1 MRKQRFSR
9 ILAAVLSVL
18 ILTQSLCLTAFAA
31 DAVAVII
38 PAGSDET
45 TVNEILTDALLGE
58 DQETVEWEY
67 YCTGTSK
74 ILTTNKAWGPIE
86 GFTSQ
91 TGTYIKTTYTHPALA
106 DNADGEYQVRV
117 TGTTDEYTIDKVS
130 GLDAPITL
138 AEGRTAALNTGDLK
152 AAIFDAV
159 VITGD
164 DLTLSADDVTIEY
177 QTKNLLGQTTWS
189 DLDGLTETGTYTI
202 RISWDGNDIYRS
214 YEGTVEIEVVS
225 GLLTS
230 AVQLRSGASAAL
242 AYDADGALDCAAT
255 EQAIFDAVVETM
267 VPELTVDD
275 VTVEYYATAT
285 TGSLGSVGTAWM
297 PLEGG
302 SKNLLTYP
310 AISAGEQKIRISWS
324 GNDEYEGFSGEATV
338 TMTDR
343 EALQF
348 HLNEGPYEVGL
359 VFNAQQGYDYDAT
372 AKAIFDAVVEST
384 SPVDVTA
391 DDVTVAYDASLTG
404 LTTNYKP
411 LNNADAA
418 NKKFGEGT
426 WSIRIAWGGNQQ
438 YAGSSVTVDVTMT
451 DSRLDSAVVLKE
463 GVSFTYNKDVAV
475 MKQAVLDSVIDWEN
489 STLPDRETLTINDF
503 TFTYKAQLSLLDG
516 AAGDMADSI
525 VDKILGDENVQTA
538 YVPFEGKSY
547 EALGQTWGSY
557 PQIGAGEQ
565 EIRVAYNGNAA
576 YKPSA
581 ETDGTV
587 TINKASV
594 KVSVKT
600 TSMYLSAAQ
609 SGRDLVTTDPEDD
622 FDLYILYAGI
632 TSNVTTGIY
641 LELPARY
648 TSNSTFMNVVDKILE
663 GLGQPTLT
671 QMLQDGITVGQ
682 LRELLNATEVIE
694 ALEKLGVD
702 TGSLGQ
708 IITVI
713 NKLPSIGDN
722 IRIAFGMPNQAGI
735 YTVAAITDNSN
746 YKTGVGMGMLV
757 LKANKAELVWNQA
770 IGSKLTAAEAQNTDF
785 GATLMMNGEAV
796 KDQSSVHVLYSGIT
810 SKWKIYSSTTTPPT
824 EAGRYTMTVTVL
836 GGNYLASP
844 INRSFQ
850 ITK

>member
-1 MRKQRFSR
+1 M
-9 ILAAVLSVL
+9 L

-45 TVNEILTDALLGE
+45 TVNEILTDALLGK

-138 AEGRTAALNTGDLK
+138 AEGQTAALNTGDLK

-164 DLTLSADDVTIEY
+164 DLTLRADDVTIQY

-189 DLDGLTETGTYTI
+189 DLDGLTEVGTYTI

-242 AYDADGALDCAAT
+242 AYDADGSLDCAAT

-267 VPELTVDD
+267 VPQLTVDD

-297 PLEGG
+297 PLDGG

-324 GNDEYEGFSGEATV
+324 GNDEYEGFSEDTTV

-359 VFNAQQGYDYDAT
+359 VFNARQGYDYDAT

-489 STLPDRETLTINDF
+489 STLPDRETLTIDDF

-516 AAGDMADSI
+516 ATGDMADSI

-538 YVPFEGKSY
+538 FVPFEGKSY
-547 EALGQTWGSY
+547 EAFGQTWGSY

>member
-45 TVNEILTDALLGE
+45 TVNEILTDALLGK

-138 AEGRTAALNTGDLK
+138 AEGQTAALNTGDLK

-159 VITGD
+159 VITGEC
-164 DLTLSADDVTIEY
+164 LTLSADDVTIQY
-177 QTKNLLGQTTWS
+177 QTKNLLGQTIWS
-189 DLDGLTETGTYTI
+189 DLDGLTEVGTYTI

-267 VPELTVDD
+267 VPQLTVDD

-297 PLEGG
+297 PLDGG
-302 SKNLLTYP
+302 SKKLLTYP

-324 GNDEYEGFSGEATV
+324 GNDEYEGFSEDTTV

-411 LNNADAA
+411 LNNADTAT
-418 NKKFGEGT
+418 KKFGEGT

-489 STLPDRETLTINDF
+489 STLPDRETLTIDDF

-516 AAGDMADSI
+516 ATGDMADSI

-547 EALGQTWGSY
+547 EAFGQTWGSY

-757 LKANKAELVWNQA
+757 LKADKAELVWNQA

>member
-1 MRKQRFSR
+1 M
-9 ILAAVLSVL
+9 L

-45 TVNEILTDALLGE
+45 TVNEILTDALLGK

-138 AEGRTAALNTGDLK
+138 AEGQTAALNTGDLK

-159 VITGD
+159 VITGEG
-164 DLTLSADDVTIEY
+164 LTLRADDVTIQY

-189 DLDGLTETGTYTI
+189 DLDGLTEVGTYTI

-242 AYDADGALDCAAT
+242 AYDADGSLDCAAT

-267 VPELTVDD
+267 VPQLTVDD

-297 PLEGG
+297 PLDGG

-310 AISAGEQKIRISWS
+310 AISASEQKIRISWS
-324 GNDEYEGFSGEATV
+324 GNDEYEGFSEDTTV

-411 LNNADAA
+411 LNNADTAT
-418 NKKFGEGT
+418 KKFGEGT

-489 STLPDRETLTINDF
+489 STLPDRETLTIDDF

-516 AAGDMADSI
+516 ATGDMADSI

-547 EALGQTWGSY
+547 EAFGQTWGSY

-648 TSNSTFMNVVDKILE
+648 TSNSTFMNVVDKILG

-722 IRIAFGMPNQAGI
+722 IRVAFGMPNQAGI

-757 LKANKAELVWNQA
+757 LKADKAELVWNQA

-785 GATLMMNGEAV
+785 GATMMINGEAV